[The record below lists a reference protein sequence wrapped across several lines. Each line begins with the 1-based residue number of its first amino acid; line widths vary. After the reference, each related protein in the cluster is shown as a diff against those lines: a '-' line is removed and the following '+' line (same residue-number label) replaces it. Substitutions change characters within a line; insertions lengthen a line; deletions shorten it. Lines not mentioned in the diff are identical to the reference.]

1 MKNGRYVHNS
11 YKDFKIVGKIFLS
24 KIPFFVS
31 LLVIKASGLCGKV
44 KSGKLGSLF
53 CFLFDYGNVKYQAS
67 LYRNFDFALPQI
79 FQSKDI

>member
-1 MKNGRYVHNS
+1 MADIFTIVIRIYIS
-11 YKDFKIVGKIFLS
+11 IRTKIS
-24 KIPFFVS
+24 FFVS

>member
-11 YKDFKIVGKIFLS
+11 YRDFKIVGKIFLS

-53 CFLFDYGNVKYQAS
+53 CFLFDYGNVKYQV
-67 LYRNFDFALPQI
+67 YRNFDFALPQI
-79 FQSKDI
+79 FQIKDM

>member
-1 MKNGRYVHNS
+1 MADVFTIV
-11 YKDFKIVGKIFLS
+11 KDFKIVGKSFFS